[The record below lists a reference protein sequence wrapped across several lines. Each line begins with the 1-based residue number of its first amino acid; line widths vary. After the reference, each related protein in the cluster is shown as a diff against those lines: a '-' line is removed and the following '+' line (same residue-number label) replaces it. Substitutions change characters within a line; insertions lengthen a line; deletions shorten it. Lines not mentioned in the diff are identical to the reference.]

1 VLTVGDG
8 EVKNPAD
15 VIKEVKALG
24 AGAGGEVGDDANLME
39 VAGAEGIAGM
49 LVHLGVV
56 EAVDD
61 GSDSAR

>member
-1 VLTVGDG
+1 
-8 EVKNPAD
+8 
-15 VIKEVKALG
+15 
-24 AGAGGEVGDDANLME
+24 ME

-61 GSDSAR
+61 GSDGAR